1 MDNNLSAD
9 LQASIAQKIST
20 GVLAMAISKELDSGQ
35 HGLAAMT
42 AMAGANWVCIINQ
55 GALNITC
62 K

>member
-20 GVLAMAISKELDSGQ
+20 GVLAMAISKEQDSGQ
-35 HGLAAMT
+35 HGLA